1 MMRKSVLT
9 PMLAAMLISL
19 NACAGQADA
28 ARTGLTQA
36 EVGGQQLSLS
46 NEQGRCTL
54 NQAQRAPLTLQMQ
67 WPCRFSE
74 DLQKNA
80 RVETYRKALIVMVE
94 RSDPLPAPSK
104 NCITDLQSVRLFNG
118 KLEASPVSRIAA
130 CGPAHWDQ
138 KAFVWQFDW

>member
-1 MMRKSVLT
+1 MQKSVMTL
-9 PMLAAMLISL
+9 MLAGVLISL
-19 NACAGQADA
+19 NACAEQADS
-28 ARTGLTQA
+28 ARNGLTQA
-36 EVGGQQLSLS
+36 EVGGQLLSLS

-54 NQAQRAPLTLQMQ
+54 NRAQSAPLTLEMQ

-74 DLQKNA
+74 DLQKNV

-104 NCITDLQSVRLFNG
+104 NCVTDLQPVRLFNG